1 MTKQYLLPMAR
12 SLTTGRTIKTQDLT
26 GARFELHQRVLAQD
40 LADQVAERMTQRTG
54 ETWVGFL
61 ETYTPRTKIL

>member
-12 SLTTGRTIKTQDLT
+12 SVTTGRTIKTQDLT

-61 ETYTPRTKIL
+61 ETYTPRTKIA

>member
-12 SLTTGRTIKTQDLT
+12 STTTGRTIKTQDLT

-40 LADQVAERMTQRTG
+40 LADQVAERMSKRTG
-54 ETWVGFL
+54 ETWVGYL
-61 ETYTPRTKIL
+61 ETYTPRTKIA